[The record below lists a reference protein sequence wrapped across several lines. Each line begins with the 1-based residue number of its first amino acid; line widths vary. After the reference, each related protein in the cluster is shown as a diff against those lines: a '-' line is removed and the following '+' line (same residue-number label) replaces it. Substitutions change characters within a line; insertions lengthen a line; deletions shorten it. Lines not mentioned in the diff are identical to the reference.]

1 MKDGFTQGVN
11 VMNNVIDHY
20 ESLATLTRQ
29 MREAVDQGEW
39 DKLVDLEQ
47 QCSRHVANIKLAEE
61 TAALDDA
68 SRQIEIQL
76 IRKILEDDA
85 YIRAN
90 TESWMAKMKHVMQSQ
105 RQEQR
110 LNQSY
115 GAM

>member
-1 MKDGFTQGVN
+1 
-11 VMNNVIDHY
+11 MNNVIDHY
-20 ESLATLTRQ
+20 ESLASLTRQ

-47 QCSRHVANIKLAEE
+47 QCGRHVANIKLADE
-61 TAALDDA
+61 TVSLDDT
-68 SRQIEIQL
+68 SRQSEIQL

-85 YIRAN
+85 YIRN
-90 TESWMAKMKHVMQSQ
+90 STESWMAQMKIVMQSH

-115 GAM
+115 GAV

>member
-1 MKDGFTQGVN
+1 
-11 VMNNVIDHY
+11 MNNVIDDY
-20 ESLATLTRQ
+20 ESLASLTRR

-47 QCSRHVANIKLAEE
+47 QCSHHVANIKLADD
-61 TAALDDA
+61 TAVLDNV
-68 SRQIEIQL
+68 SQQSEIQL
-76 IRKILEDDA
+76 IRKILEDDT
-85 YIRAN
+85 YIRN
-90 TESWMAKMKHVMQSQ
+90 STESWMAQMKIVMQSQ